1 MATAP
6 SEYKQQ
12 RFPRFRKMAQLEHII
27 LLVSFTTL
35 AITGLPQKWPQSPIS
50 LWMINILG
58 GIETIRVIHRWAA
71 IILIVGSVYHLLV
84 SGYRLFVKRER
95 MRVLPVWKDV
105 LDLRDYVLFNLGL
118 IKQHPKMPKFNFG
131 EKFEYWAVVWG
142 TAIMIITGFMLWNP
156 IAVTQLL
163 PGQFIPAAKA
173 AHGGE
178 AILAVTSVLI
188 WHIYN
193 VVIKHF
199 NPSMW
204 VGWLPR
210 DQMEEEHALELERL
224 EAGGDPWPGAALD
237 APSHR
242 KRNYFIAS
250 AVLGVL
256 ALAVIYYLFTFE
268 ETAITTLPAITPEV
282 ITPLI
287 TPAP

>member
-6 SEYKQQ
+6 AEKQQ

-27 LLVSFTTL
+27 LLTSFTTL
-35 AITGLPQKWPQSPIS
+35 AITGLPQKWPQAPFS
-50 LWMINILG
+50 LWMINLLG
-58 GIETIRVIHRWAA
+58 GIETVRIIHRWAA
-71 IILIVGSVYHLLV
+71 IILILGSFYHLFA

-95 MRVLPVWKDV
+95 MRVLPVWKDA
-105 LDLRDYVLFNLGL
+105 LDLRDYVLYNLGF
-118 IKQHPKMPKFNFG
+118 KSEHPKMPKFNFG

-142 TAIMIITGFMLWNP
+142 TAVMIITGFMLWNP
-156 IAVTQLL
+156 IAVTNFL

-178 AILAVTSVLI
+178 AILAVTSILI

-193 VVIKHF
+193 VVIKQF

-204 VGWLPR
+204 TGWLPR
-210 DQMEEEHALELERL
+210 RQMEEEHALELERL
-224 EAGGDPWPGAALD
+224 EAGGDPWPGAALE
-237 APSHR
+237 APAHR
-242 KRNYFIAS
+242 KRNYFIVS
-250 AVLGVL
+250 AILGIFI
-256 ALAVIYYLFTFE
+256 LAVIYYLFTFE

-282 ITPLI
+282 ITPLV

>member
-6 SEYKQQ
+6 AEKQQ

-35 AITGLPQKWPQSPIS
+35 AITGLPQKWPQAPFS
-50 LWMINILG
+50 LWMINLLG
-58 GIETIRVIHRWAA
+58 GIETVRIIHRWAA
-71 IILIVGSVYHLLV
+71 IILILGSFYHLFA

-95 MRVLPVWKDV
+95 MRVLPVWKDA
-105 LDLRDYVLFNLGL
+105 LDLRDYVLYNLGF
-118 IKQHPKMPKFNFG
+118 KSEHPKMPKFNFG

-142 TAIMIITGFMLWNP
+142 TAVMIITGFMLWNP
-156 IAVTQLL
+156 IAVTNFL

-178 AILAVTSVLI
+178 AILAVTSILI

-193 VVIKHF
+193 VVIKQF

-204 VGWLPR
+204 TGWLPR
-210 DQMEEEHALELERL
+210 RQMEEEHALELERL
-224 EAGGDPWPGAALD
+224 EAGGDPWPGAALE
-237 APSHR
+237 APAHR
-242 KRNYFIAS
+242 KRNYFIVS
-250 AVLGVL
+250 AILGIFI
-256 ALAVIYYLFTFE
+256 LAVIYYLFTFE

-282 ITPLI
+282 ITPLV